1 MKKLVLY
8 LGLWAISLGSSG
20 QATELPQTSNL
31 SVIPPTPE
39 AAALIRFVEYPVSY
53 YTGVPEIS
61 VPLYTVKSRE
71 ISFPVS
77 LNYHAS
83 GIKVEDVSG
92 FVGLGWSLNAGGVI
106 SRVAHG
112 SLSGQS
118 VDIRDRDS
126 VVAANDIRYLKYVAN
141 DITNASLDRYY
152 YNFCGISGSFVIQS
166 DGTIVQIPETE
177 NRIERISALSPLPGV
192 PDKDFKIT
200 TPDGMMYYFHNR
212 EYIVSSGGD
221 YTGSSWYL
229 SKIVS
234 FNRTDT
240 VSFNYST

>member
-1 MKKLVLY
+1 MKKLVFY

-92 FVGLGWSLNAGGVI
+92 FVGLGWSLNAGGVV
-106 SRVAHG
+106 S
-112 SLSGQS
+112 
-118 VDIRDRDS
+118 
-126 VVAANDIRYLKYVAN
+126 
-141 DITNASLDRYY
+141 
-152 YNFCGISGSFVIQS
+152 
-166 DGTIVQIPETE
+166 
-177 NRIERISALSPLPGV
+177 RIE
-192 PDKDFKIT
+192 
-200 TPDGMMYYFHNR
+200 HNTFG
-212 EYIVSSGGD
+212 EGFSCCC
-221 YTGSSWYL
+221 
-229 SKIVS
+229 
-234 FNRTDT
+234 
-240 VSFNYST
+240 

>member
-1 MKKLVLY
+1 MKKLVFY

-20 QATELPQTSNL
+20 QATELPQTLNL

-152 YNFCGISGSFVIQS
+152 YNFCGISGSFVIQP

-177 NRIERISALSPLPGV
+177 NRIERIFALSPLPGV
-192 PDKDFKIT
+192 PDKDF
-200 TPDGMMYYFHNR
+200 
-212 EYIVSSGGD
+212 
-221 YTGSSWYL
+221 
-229 SKIVS
+229 
-234 FNRTDT
+234 
-240 VSFNYST
+240 